1 MYITIGILSGVI
13 LLLILILLIFVR
25 QIQDICRQLLFFTK
39 QDSNIRITSQISC
52 GGVGKLVDI
61 LNMIV
66 KERRENK
73 KKYMDKEV
81 YLSDVYTNLSHDIR
95 TPLTSLDGYI
105 QLLEECENKEEQKR
119 YLWIVR
125 ERIHSLKEI
134 LEELF
139 TFSKLKNETYHLE
152 LTECCINR
160 ILRQTVFSYYEDW
173 TKLGIQ
179 PEFDIEEIP
188 IYMEGNEQA
197 LFRVFQNVMKNAID
211 HGEQKI
217 GIFLSSSQNVVCV
230 QICNEISKTEEIEI
244 DQVFERFYKADAS
257 RNKNSTGLGLSI
269 AKEFVLRMNGTIV
282 AQLEEQEFSI
292 IMKFPIIKKNK
303 SVINI

>member
-1 MYITIGILSGVI
+1 MCYIIIGILSVA
-13 LLLILILLIFVR
+13 LLLLFFILWIFVR
-25 QIQDICRQLLFFTK
+25 QIQDICRQLSFLME
-39 QDSNIRITSQISC
+39 QDSNIRITSQLDY
-52 GGVGKLVDI
+52 GGMGKLVDT
-61 LNMIV
+61 LNKIM
-66 KERRENK
+66 KERKENK
-73 KKYMDKEV
+73 KKYMEKEA

-105 QLLEECENKEEQKR
+105 QLLEECESKEEQKR
-119 YLWIVR
+119 YLWIAR

-152 LTECCINR
+152 LTDCCINR

-179 PEFDIEEIP
+179 PELDIEETP
-188 IYMEGNEQA
+188 IYVEGNEQA

-211 HGEQKI
+211 HGKQKI
-217 GIFLSSSQNVVCV
+217 GVFLSSSQEEVCV
-230 QICNEISKTEEIEI
+230 QICNEILNPEEIEI
-244 DQVFERFYKADAS
+244 EQVFERFYKADAS

-269 AKEFVLRMNGTIV
+269 AKEFVIRMNGTIE
-282 AQLEEQEFSI
+282 AQIVEREFSI
-292 IMKFPIIKKNK
+292 IMKFPIVKRK
-303 SVINI
+303 SEQI

>member
-1 MYITIGILSGVI
+1 M
-13 LLLILILLIFVR
+13 R
-25 QIQDICRQLLFFTK
+25 QIQDICRQLLFSVEK
-39 QDSNIRITSQISC
+39 DSNIRITSQVSW
-52 GGVGKLVDI
+52 GEVGKLVDI
-61 LNMIV
+61 LNIIV

-73 KKYMDKEV
+73 KKYMDKEA

-95 TPLTSLDGYI
+95 TPLTSLDGYM
-105 QLLEECENKEEQKR
+105 QLLEESESKEEQKH
-119 YLWIVR
+119 YLWIAR

-173 TKLGIQ
+173 TKFGIQ

-188 IYMEGNEQA
+188 IYIEGNEQA

-217 GIFLSSSQNVVCV
+217 GIFLSSSKDTVRV
-230 QICNEISKTEEIEI
+230 QICNKIPNPEEIEI
-244 DQVFERFYKADAS
+244 EQVFERFYKADAS

-269 AKEFVLRMNGTIV
+269 AKEFVLRMNGTIE
-282 AQLEEQEFSI
+282 AQLTEQEFSI
-292 IMKFPIIKKNK
+292 IMRFPILKKNK
-303 SVINI
+303 SVTDLKKI

>member
-1 MYITIGILSGVI
+1 MYIIIGILSGVLF
-13 LLLILILLIFVR
+13 LLLLILLIFVR

-152 LTECCINR
+152 LMECCINR

-269 AKEFVLRMNGTIV
+269 AKEFVLRMNGTIE